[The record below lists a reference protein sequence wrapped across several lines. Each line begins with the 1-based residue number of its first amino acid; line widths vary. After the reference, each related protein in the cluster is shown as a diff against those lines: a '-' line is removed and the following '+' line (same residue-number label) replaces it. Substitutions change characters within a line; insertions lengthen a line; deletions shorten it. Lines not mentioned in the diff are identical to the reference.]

1 MSLKAR
7 VFATHVSSLSD
18 ARYFA
23 GMGATY
29 IAIQVNPELPGYLAP
44 EKFKEIAGWIAGPEF
59 ILQINGL
66 NPEQIELAKKYYGID
81 SLLVSGKL
89 IESNSGGERN
99 YLPEIKASEFLQVKN
114 RIHKLHPEIILVH
127 VDLPETEMKSILN
140 ELIRFAEN
148 IFLGNISNTQTAEVY
163 LNELPNLGFAVS
175 GTPETQVGLKEYD
188 FREFLEY
195 LDSDL

>member
-66 NPEQIELAKKYYGID
+66 NPEQIELAKKNYGID

-89 IESNSGGERN
+89 IESNSGDERN
-99 YLPEIKASEFLQVKN
+99 YFPEINASEFLQVKD

-127 VDLPETEMKSILN
+127 VDLPETDMKSILN
-140 ELIRFAEN
+140 ELSLVAEN
-148 IFLGNISNTQTAEVY
+148 IFLGNISSTQTAEVY
-163 LNELPNLGFAVS
+163 LNEFPNLSFAVS

>member
-23 GMGATY
+23 GMGAGY
-29 IAIQVNPELPGYLAP
+29 IAIQVNTELPGYLAP

-59 ILQINGL
+59 MLQVNGL
-66 NPEQIELAKKYYGID
+66 NPEQIELAKKNYGID
-81 SLLVSGKL
+81 SVLVSGE
-89 IESNSGGERN
+89 IIASNSGDERN
-99 YLPEIKASEFLQVKN
+99 YFPEIIASEFLQLKD

-127 VDLPETEMKSILN
+127 VDIPEKEMKSILN
-140 ELIRFAEN
+140 ELSQAAEN
-148 IFLGNISNTQTAEVY
+148 IFLGNIASIQDAEVF
-163 LNELPNLGFAVS
+163 LKQLPNIGFAVS